1 VAQQLRNKFLI
12 ASLCTSMFAMF
23 SCSPSSNNEKLQ
35 EEVDLMKQ
43 KIELMEKMKEIEQ

>member
-1 VAQQLRNKFLI
+1 
-12 ASLCTSMFAMF
+12 MFAMF

-43 KIELMEKMKEIEQ
+43 KIELMEKMKELEQ